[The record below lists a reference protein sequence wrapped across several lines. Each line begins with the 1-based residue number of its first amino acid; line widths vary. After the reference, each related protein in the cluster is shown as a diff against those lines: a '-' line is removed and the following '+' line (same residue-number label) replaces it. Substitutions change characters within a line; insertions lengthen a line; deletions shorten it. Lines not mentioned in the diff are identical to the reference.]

1 VRAVNLTAQT
11 IPNLLESLAAGDA
24 VRMRLTVLWRAY
36 EVLQRVTREAPD
48 QLEQLKK
55 LLIRNLGYVQA
66 HPLAQTVR
74 QAAFQACA
82 DFGKPLTP
90 LLLAMCEPTP
100 WQFYANVLMILGKIN
115 PQDPAVYALLEKA
128 ALDPNAEI
136 RKRAQAILLDIA
148 PENLPPK
155 PDA

>member
-1 VRAVNLTAQT
+1 
-11 IPNLLESLAAGDA
+11 
-24 VRMRLTVLWRAY
+24 MRLTVLWRAY